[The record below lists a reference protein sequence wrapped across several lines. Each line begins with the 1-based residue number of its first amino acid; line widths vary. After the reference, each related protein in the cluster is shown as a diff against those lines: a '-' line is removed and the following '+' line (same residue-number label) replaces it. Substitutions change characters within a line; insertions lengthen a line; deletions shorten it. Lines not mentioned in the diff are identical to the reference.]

1 MVKNACSNRA
11 GLGLPIEDMF
21 GVELIDADEY
31 LFMGIIR
38 NVHFDR
44 EIDN

>member
-1 MVKNACSNRA
+1 MVENACSNRA
-11 GLGLPIEDMF
+11 GLGLLIEDMF
-21 GVELIDADEY
+21 GVESIDADDC

-38 NVHFDR
+38 NVYFDR